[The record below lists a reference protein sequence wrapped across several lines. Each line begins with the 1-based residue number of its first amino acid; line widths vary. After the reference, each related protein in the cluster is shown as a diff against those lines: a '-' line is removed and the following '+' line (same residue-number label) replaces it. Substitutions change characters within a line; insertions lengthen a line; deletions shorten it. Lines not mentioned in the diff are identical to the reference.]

1 MHILSRLNYWRPK
14 MSERSKQTARK
25 FLETIP
31 TVMRAMGAQARRGD
45 HNIAPNHFRILH
57 ILSMKECNISQLAES
72 QAVSLP
78 SMSVTAQT
86 LVERGWLQRVL
97 SQGDRRIVE
106 LQVTDEG
113 RRVLGEEHER
123 LLDLMAARLE
133 PVAQDELE
141 TLERGLQTLLDVFA
155 GERVSQQA
163 EELRQNE

>member
-1 MHILSRLNYWRPK
+1 

-57 ILSMKECNISQLAES
+57 ILSMKECNLSQLAES

-86 LVERGWLQRVL
+86 LVERGWLQRVR
-97 SQGDRRIVE
+97 SQGDRRMVE

-123 LLDLMAARLE
+123 LLDWMAARLE

-141 TLERGLQTLLDVFA
+141 TLERGLQTLLDLF
-155 GERVSQQA
+155 A
-163 EELRQNE
+163 EERANLHADAIGQKL